1 MHESSYKAG
10 SGRRY
15 QAGQG
20 HPGRVPRILA
30 TVVAVIAL
38 IVGGLAL
45 VRAVAP
51 HAIAK
56 LTAVSVRS
64 LAIGAAVLIVVAII
78 LIVMARVASRRGNRV
93 SVRGTAGGAIVAVV
107 FAIMLTVAALLISN
121 LFKDGIVKPSSPDKS
136 PAQSAQNMPQSV
148 EEAGIARV
156 SGCDGRRDMPQ
167 AAHRLR
173 HVR

>member
-20 HPGRVPRILA
+20 RPGRAPRILA

-64 LAIGAAVLIVVAII
+64 LAIGAASFL
-78 LIVMARVASRRGNRV
+78 
-93 SVRGTAGGAIVAVV
+93 
-107 FAIMLTVAALLISN
+107 
-121 LFKDGIVKPSSPDKS
+121 
-136 PAQSAQNMPQSV
+136 
-148 EEAGIARV
+148 
-156 SGCDGRRDMPQ
+156 
-167 AAHRLR
+167 
-173 HVR
+173 

>member
-15 QAGQG
+15 QSGQG
-20 HPGRVPRILA
+20 RPGRVPRILV

-64 LAIGAAVLIVVAII
+64 LAFGAAALPVVAIGGITAADVEDI
-78 LIVMARVASRRGNRV
+78 LATGVTGIALSG
-93 SVRGTAGGAIVAVV
+93 
-107 FAIMLTVAALLISN
+107 ALLQAEN
-121 LFKDGIVKPSSPDKS
+121 TL
-136 PAQSAQNMPQSV
+136 
-148 EEAGIARV
+148 EETQRIIKIINRIK
-156 SGCDGRRDMPQ
+156 Q
-167 AAHRLR
+167 
-173 HVR
+173 

>member
-78 LIVMARVASRRGNRV
+78 LIVMALS
-93 SVRGTAGGAIVAVV
+93 
-107 FAIMLTVAALLISN
+107 LIH
-121 LFKDGIVKPSSPDKS
+121 I
-136 PAQSAQNMPQSV
+136 
-148 EEAGIARV
+148 
-156 SGCDGRRDMPQ
+156 
-167 AAHRLR
+167 
-173 HVR
+173 